1 MTCELSIM
9 GGVGGYLLEP
19 DQGELRAPVH
29 QICFQTPDTTIA
41 SIPTDTKSPA
51 AMLLI
56 RRCVSLK
63 GGCMRGVEGAVG
75 GLLGFKWVWECLRY
89 RGG

>member
-1 MTCELSIM
+1 MTCGLSIS

-29 QICFQTPDTTIA
+29 QICFQTPDTNIA
-41 SIPTDTKSPA
+41 SIPTHTKSPTA
-51 AMLLI
+51 LLLI
-56 RRCVSLK
+56 RRGVLLK
-63 GGCMRGVEGAVG
+63 GGCMEG
-75 GLLGFKWVWECLRY
+75 GLVGFEWVWECLRY